1 MKLKQLIPAV
11 VSASILLLCNAPALA
26 QEQEQQPPSLVKVSS
41 VEFRSLVATAVM
53 PGTVVS
59 REDAR
64 ISAEVSGRLLMVVD
78 IGTRVEQG
86 EAVAQIDDVRL
97 QLRQRELLAQVE
109 REKAR
114 LAFLRAEQER
124 LSKLA
129 KKNLA
134 SSTQY
139 EQVISD
145 RLVAESDLVV
155 ANVRLEQV
163 RDELARSSVNAP
175 FPGIVVAHLS
185 NVGEHLAVGT
195 EVLRLVNVD
204 NLEVVTRA
212 PLEYME
218 FSNKGHQ
225 LEIISDGQVLQAPI
239 RTLVAVGSERTHVYE
254 MRLDLPANAYPVGKA
269 LRVRI
274 PVASRAEVLAVPR
287 DALVLRSKGTA
298 VFVIDADSKARQV
311 MVETGIS
318 EQEWIEVRGDLEPG
332 DKVVVRGAER
342 LRPEQKVA
350 IQEDAADAVDSS
362 ASYTDSLEFDLIT
375 EPEDEPD
382 SYDSQ

>member
-1 MKLKQLIPAV
+1 MKLKQLIPAA
-11 VSASILLLCNAPALA
+11 VSASILLFCNFPALA
-26 QEQEQQPPSLVKVSS
+26 QEEQPPSPVKVST
-41 VEFRSLVATAVM
+41 VEFRSMVATAVM

-64 ISAEVSGRLLMVVD
+64 ISAEVSGRLLMVAD
-78 IGTRVEQG
+78 IGTRVEKG
-86 EAVAQIDDVRL
+86 EVVAQIDDVRL
-97 QLRQRELLAQVE
+97 QLRQSELLAQVE

-114 LAFLRAEQER
+114 LGFLRAEQKR

-163 RDELARSSVNAP
+163 RDELARSSIGAP
-175 FPGIVVAHLS
+175 FPGIVVARLS
-185 NVGEHLAVGT
+185 NAGEYLSVGT
-195 EVLRLVNVD
+195 EVLRLVNID

-212 PLEYME
+212 PLEYMAY
-218 FSNKGHQ
+218 SQKGNE
-225 LEIISDGQVLQAPI
+225 LEIISDGQVLKAPI
-239 RTLVAVGSERTHVYE
+239 RTLVAVGDERTHVYE

-274 PVASRAEVLAVPR
+274 PVAGRTEVLAVPR

-298 VFVIDADSKARQV
+298 VFVIDTDSKARQV

-318 EQEWIEVRGDLEPG
+318 EHEWIEVRGDLLSG
-332 DKVVVRGAER
+332 DKVVIRGAER

-350 IQEDAADAVDSS
+350 IQEDTADATESA
-362 ASYTDSLEFDLIT
+362 ASYTDSLEFDVIT
-375 EPEDEPD
+375 QPGDKSD
-382 SYDSQ
+382 GDDSQ